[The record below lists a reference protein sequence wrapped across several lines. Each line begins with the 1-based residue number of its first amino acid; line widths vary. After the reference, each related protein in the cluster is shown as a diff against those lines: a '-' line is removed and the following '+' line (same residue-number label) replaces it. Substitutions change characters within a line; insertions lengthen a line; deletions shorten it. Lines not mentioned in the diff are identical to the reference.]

1 MAQTI
6 CAVVDCA
13 LVKTNGAL
21 GAPLGFSHGASMA
34 QRRRWAQIELIDT
47 GGYEKGFAIVAA
59 DRRGPVFLNLFDGLC
74 VKQEQ
79 RFGPERLR
87 S

>member
-47 GGYEKGFAIVAA
+47 GGGMKKVLPSSPQTGA
-59 DRRGPVFLNLFDGLC
+59 GPF
-74 VKQEQ
+74 
-79 RFGPERLR
+79 